1 MLVLAIGDLH
11 IPERSVD
18 LPLKFKKLL
27 QPSGKIDQV
36 LCLGNVTQSQSTI
49 EFLKSISLDFQIVKG
64 EFDRDFNLP
73 LSLVFNYDKLKI
85 GILNGF
91 SIIPQNDP
99 LSLLTQAR
107 LMDVDILISGGTHKL
122 EAYVLDGKFF
132 INPGSATGVY
142 STNPLDDEDLN
153 LFNSLINE
161 KKLDLLNKSKNS
173 ENEIIGND
181 NNENDNITDKNK
193 DKETSDINDKSEE
206 TSDKNKESEVDKS
219 NDVISKEIS
228 TEESNKET
236 TKEDKDVNDTKEIKD
251 NEDEDEIDDDLMEEV
266 EPYISSIPS
275 FCLLDIQGSV
285 CTLYLYTLIDG
296 EVKVDKVTYRKEE
309 K

>member
-1 MLVLAIGDLH
+1 M
-11 IPERSVD
+11 
-18 LPLKFKKLL
+18 
-27 QPSGKIDQV
+27 
-36 LCLGNVTQSQSTI
+36 

-161 KKLDLLNKSKNS
+161 KKLDSLKKSQDNDNTTDNKKDNETDIKDESEEKSKIES
-173 ENEIIGND
+173 NES
-181 NNENDNITDKNK
+181 NESNTDTN
-193 DKETSDINDKSEE
+193 T
-206 TSDKNKESEVDKS
+206 ESTVDKS
-219 NDVISKEIS
+219 TDLIDKESS
-228 TEESNKET
+228 TEDSNKEA
-236 TKEDKDVNDTKEIKD
+236 TKENKDEKDLKEIKKD
-251 NEDEDEIDDDLMEEV
+251 EDDDEIDDDLMEAV

-296 EVKVDKVTYRKEE
+296 EVKVDKVAYRKEE